1 MTFWIQHGYGK
12 GDKITRLAS
21 SDAAPAGVILSPSS
35 ESDTQL
41 PSTSQLCDQAGLRVL
56 LDPETYVYSIDGAD
70 GKKHDHHGLDVGAIH
85 WSDAP
90 RRMQAVVE
98 SVLAVNETFNTH
110 AVISPTPFQSSLAD
124 GWASM
129 SLQLARA
136 TLDSAT
142 KPVFASVVADA
153 SAFADWRAVEDWLD
167 AFTTLDVAGV
177 YLITAWEGSSYPN
190 IWDQDVLCNI
200 FRALHRLSV
209 LNGYE
214 VLWGYSDIAG
224 IAGLGAGA
232 DGAAAGWYLSL
243 RHWTRDKWIP
253 RDGGRQSAPRVMS
266 APLMSPLL
274 AMGEADVA
282 SGSRIGPNLYPDASV
297 RQALARNSWGVT
309 DAWYQHLEVLAEMAA
324 AIEEHSARVGD
335 RMELVLGW
343 MEAAEDWLVQL
354 EDMGVAVQAVHRS
367 RLGVLRH
374 ALLRCAQEERIL

>member
-1 MTFWIQHGYGK
+1 M
-12 GDKITRLAS
+12 
-21 SDAAPAGVILSPSS
+21 
-35 ESDTQL
+35 
-41 PSTSQLCDQAGLRVL
+41 
-56 LDPETYVYSIDGAD
+56 
-70 GKKHDHHGLDVGAIH
+70 
-85 WSDAP
+85 
-90 RRMQAVVE
+90 
-98 SVLAVNETFNTH
+98 
-110 AVISPTPFQSSLAD
+110 
-124 GWASM
+124 ASM

-153 SAFADWRAVEDWLD
+153 SAFADWRSVEDWLD

-214 VLWGYSDIAG
+214 VIWGYSDIAG
-224 IAGLGAGA
+224 IVGLGAGA

-266 APLMSPLL
+266 AQLMSPLL

-282 SGSRIGPNLYPDASV
+282 SGSRIGPHLYPDPSV
-297 RQALARNSWGVT
+297 RHALATNSWGVT